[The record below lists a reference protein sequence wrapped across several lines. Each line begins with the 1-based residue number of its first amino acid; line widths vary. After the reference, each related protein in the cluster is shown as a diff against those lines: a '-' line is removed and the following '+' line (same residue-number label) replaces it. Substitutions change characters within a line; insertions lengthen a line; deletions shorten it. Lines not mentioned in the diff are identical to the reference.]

1 VKAFMQA
8 QAKRID
14 ALSLRERA
22 IMFVSLAV
30 ALVAAAD
37 ALVISPRLAEQKA
50 LLAQR
55 QAQTVQINALRTTL
69 AGGGAEADT
78 PSARLA
84 RQLTEARARQQALDA
99 EIAHG
104 LAQGARGARLPDLL
118 ERVLRRYD
126 RLTLLR
132 LATVQPT
139 GNAAA
144 QAQDKA
150 LAKADAAL
158 PLPLPLQGVEIV
170 VRGSYIDL
178 AQYVAD
184 TESALPALRWGP
196 LSITGGSEL
205 PVLTA
210 RVYLLGAAP

>member
-1 VKAFMQA
+1 MKAFILA

-55 QAQTVQINALRTTL
+55 QAQTAQINALRTTL

-104 LAQGARGARLPDLL
+104 LAQGAQGARLPDLL

-139 GNAAA
+139 ANAAA
-144 QAQDKA
+144 QALDNA
-150 LAKADAAL
+150 LAKAGAA
-158 PLPLPLQGVEIV
+158 LPLPLQGVEIV
-170 VRGSYIDL
+170 VRGSYPDL

-184 TESALPALRWGP
+184 TESALPALRWGA

>member
-1 VKAFMQA
+1 VKVFMQA

-84 RQLTEARARQQALDA
+84 RQLTEGRARQQALDA

-144 QAQDKA
+144 QALDNA
-150 LAKADAAL
+150 LAKADAA
-158 PLPLPLQGVEIV
+158 LPLQGVEIV

>member
-1 VKAFMQA
+1 MNAFIQA

-14 ALSLRERA
+14 GLSLRERA
-22 IMFVSLAV
+22 IMFVSLAA

-55 QAQTVQINALRTTL
+55 QTQTAKINTLRGEL
-69 AGGGAEADT
+69 AGGGANADT
-78 PSARLA
+78 PAAKLA
-84 RQLTEARARQQALDA
+84 RQLAEARARQQALDA
-99 EIAHG
+99 EIARG
-104 LAQGARGARLPDLL
+104 LAQGAQGARLSDLL
-118 ERVLRRYD
+118 ERVLRRYE

-132 LATVQPT
+132 LATV
-139 GNAAA
+139 AATAKPVAQARDSA
-144 QAQDKA
+144 QAQA
-150 LAKADAAL
+150 QAGER
-158 PLPLPLQGVEIV
+158 LPLQGVEIV
-170 VRGSYIDL
+170 VRGNYPDL

-184 TESALPALRWGP
+184 TESALPALRWGA
-196 LSITGGSEL
+196 LTITGGNEL